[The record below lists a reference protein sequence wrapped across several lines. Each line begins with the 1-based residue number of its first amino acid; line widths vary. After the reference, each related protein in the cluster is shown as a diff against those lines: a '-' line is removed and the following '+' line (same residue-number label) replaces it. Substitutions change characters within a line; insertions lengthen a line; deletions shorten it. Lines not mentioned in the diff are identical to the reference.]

1 MFSAAWDGRCA
12 AAERRVRLSIAM
24 KVLVTGSGG
33 FLGRHIVE
41 ALLKR
46 GHSVHAMIRPHAA
59 SPPWPAGVKVVR
71 ADLRA
76 PGDLLPAF
84 EGVDA
89 VIHVAAATSGSED
102 AQFASTVVATENLI
116 KAILASQTKRLVLI
130 SSFVLYDWDSASR
143 VIDEETPTAQGIYEL
158 GGYTIAKVWQE
169 RVVRE
174 AAKANG
180 LELTV
185 LRPGF
190 IWGEGHTEIA
200 GMGRRFGRVFMMF
213 GPFTRLPLIH
223 VVNCA
228 DCVVAATENPVA
240 IGETFNLVDR
250 DDVSVWRY
258 VREYVRRSG
267 LRAIYLPLP
276 YGLGLAVAE
285 LAGWVSRRLFGDKGK
300 LPSLLAPRRFRSQ
313 FRPLR
318 FPNRKVETRLNWRSP
333 LTFQQALEASYPKAV
348 SRTRLDPEKG
358 GRSLQEERAVR

>member
-1 MFSAAWDGRCA
+1 
-12 AAERRVRLSIAM
+12 M
-24 KVLVTGSGG
+24 KVLVTGGGG

-41 ALLKR
+41 AMLKR
-46 GHSVHAMIRPHAA
+46 GHGVCVMVRPHATVPSWSA
-59 SPPWPAGVKVVR
+59 EVSVVR

-76 PGDLLPAF
+76 PGDLLPVL
-84 EGVDA
+84 EGVDV

-130 SSFVLYDWDSASR
+130 SSFVLYDWDRASS
-143 VIDEETPTAQGIYEL
+143 VIDEEAPTAQGIYEL

-174 AAKANG
+174 AAEANG

-228 DCVVAATENPVA
+228 DCVVAATENPAAV
-240 IGETFNLVDR
+240 GETFNLVDR

-267 LRAIYLPLP
+267 MRAVYLPLP

-333 LTFQQALEASYPKAV
+333 LTFPQALEASYPKAV
-348 SRTRLDPEKG
+348 FLTQLDPEKG
-358 GRSLQEERAVR
+358 GRSFQKERAVR

>member
-1 MFSAAWDGRCA
+1 
-12 AAERRVRLSIAM
+12 M
-24 KVLVTGSGG
+24 KVLVTGGGG

-41 ALLKR
+41 ALVNR
-46 GHSVHAMIRPHAA
+46 GHAVRAMVRPHSAA
-59 SPPWPAGVKVVR
+59 PSWPTQVEIVR

-76 PGDLLPAF
+76 PGDLRPALD
-84 EGVDA
+84 GVDA
-89 VIHVAAATSGSED
+89 VIHAAAATSGSED
-102 AQFASTVVATENLI
+102 VQFASTVVATETLV
-116 KAILASQTKRLVLI
+116 KAIAASQIKRLVLI
-130 SSFVLYDWDSASR
+130 SSFVLYDWDRARR
-143 VIDEETPTAQGIYEL
+143 VMDEETPTAAGIYEL

-174 AAKANG
+174 AAEANG

-190 IWGEGHTEIA
+190 IWGEGHAEIA
-200 GMGRRFGRVFMMF
+200 GMGRRFGRLFVMF

-228 DCVVAATENPVA
+228 DCVVAATENPAA

-250 DDVSVWRY
+250 DEVRVWRY
-258 VREYVRRSG
+258 VREYARRSG
-267 LRAIYLPLP
+267 LRGAYLPLP
-276 YGLGLAVAE
+276 YGLGLGVAE

-318 FPNRKVETRLNWRSP
+318 FPNRKVETRLGWRSP
-333 LTFQQALEASYPKAV
+333 LSFEQALEASYPAV
-348 SRTRLDPEKG
+348 SPRGRTRLDPEQG
-358 GRSLQEERAVR
+358 GRSLREGRAVR

>member
-1 MFSAAWDGRCA
+1 
-12 AAERRVRLSIAM
+12 M

-41 ALLKR
+41 ALAKR
-46 GHSVHAMIRPHAA
+46 GHAVRAMVRPNSAP
-59 SPPWPAGVKVVR
+59 PPWSDDVEIVR

-76 PGDLLPAF
+76 PGDLAPAL

-89 VIHVAAATSGSED
+89 VIHAAAATSGSED
-102 AQFASTVVATENLI
+102 AQFASTVVATENLV
-116 KAILASQTKRLVLI
+116 KAILAAETKRLVLI
-130 SSFVLYDWDSASR
+130 SSFVLYDWDRASR
-143 VIDEETPTAQGIYEL
+143 VLDEDAPTAQHIYEL

-169 RVVRE
+169 RLVRE
-174 AAKANG
+174 AARANG

-190 IWGEGHTEIA
+190 IWGEGHAEIA
-200 GMGRRFGRVFMMF
+200 GMGRKFGSLFVMF

-228 DCVVAATENPVA
+228 DCVAAATENPAA

-258 VREYVRRSG
+258 VREYARRSG
-267 LRAIYLPLP
+267 LRGVYLPLP

-285 LAGWVSRRLFGDKGK
+285 IANWVSRRLFGDKGK

-318 FPNRKVETRLNWRSP
+318 FPNGKVETRLGWRSP
-333 LTFQQALEASYPKAV
+333 LTFQQALEATYPQPNSSARFHRG
-348 SRTRLDPEKG
+348 RTRLDPEKD
-358 GRSLQEERAVR
+358 GRSLQEKRAAR

>member
-1 MFSAAWDGRCA
+1 
-12 AAERRVRLSIAM
+12 M

-41 ALLKR
+41 ALVKR
-46 GHSVHAMIRPHAA
+46 GHAVRAMVRPHSAA
-59 SPPWPAGVKVVR
+59 PSWPAEVEIVR

-76 PGDLLPAF
+76 PGDLQAALA
-84 EGVDA
+84 GVDA
-89 VIHVAAATSGSED
+89 VIHAAAATSGSED

-130 SSFVLYDWDSASR
+130 SSFVLYDWDRAVR

-158 GGYTIAKVWQE
+158 GGYTIAKIWQE
-169 RVVRE
+169 RIVRE
-174 AAKANG
+174 AAQASG

-190 IWGEGHTEIA
+190 IWGEGHAEIA
-200 GMGRRFGRVFMMF
+200 GMGRRFGRVFVMF
-213 GPFTRLPLIH
+213 GPLTHLPLIH

-228 DCVVAATENPVA
+228 DCVAAAAENPAA

-250 DDVSVWRY
+250 DDVRVWRY
-258 VREYVRRSG
+258 VREYARRSG
-267 LRAIYLPLP
+267 LRGVYLPLP

-318 FPNRKVETRLNWRSP
+318 FPNRKVETRLGWRSP
-333 LTFQQALEASYPKAV
+333 LTFPQALEATYPKAV
-348 SRTRLDPEKG
+348 SARGRARLDPEQG
-358 GRSLQEERAVR
+358 DRSLQEGRATR